1 MAGRALPYNTTKA
14 EAQDRDERNAMG
26 EEKERNERRSGKGW
40 EKRWKEM
47 REDTEK
53 DERRNG
59 KRWEKKRK
67 AMEEEKESD
76 ERRSG
81 KRWEKK
87 RKAMGGEAESD
98 GRRRPVPCPNNLHY
112 SRTSDAVRCIR
123 DCSVLQAATQC
134 AASGNAARCVFPTII
149 FPLPRHVARPHTSSP
164 STAEASRLPARMP
177 EPGGFRWK

>member
-26 EEKERNERRSGKGW
+26 GEKERNERRSGKGW

-53 DERRNG
+53 DERR
-59 KRWEKKRK
+59 
-67 AMEEEKESD
+67 
-76 ERRSG
+76 SG

-87 RKAMGGEAESD
+87 RKAMGGEAERD
-98 GRRRPVPCPNNLHY
+98 GRRRPVPCPNYLHY
-112 SRTSDAVRCIR
+112 SQTSDAVRCIR

-149 FPLPRHVARPHTSSP
+149 LPLPRHVAMSHSSCP
-164 STAEASRLPARMP
+164 STAEASRLPTCMP